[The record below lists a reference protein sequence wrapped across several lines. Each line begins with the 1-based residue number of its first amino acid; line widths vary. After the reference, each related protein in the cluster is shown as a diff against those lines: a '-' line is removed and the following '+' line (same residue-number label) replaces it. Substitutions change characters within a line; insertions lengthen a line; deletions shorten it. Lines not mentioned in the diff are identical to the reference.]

1 MCTTNP
7 VGLFDSI
14 RRRRLTQ
21 KGLSSGRKRRTRA
34 DGPVAITLDRST
46 VLRYSMY
53 GAFALLVAILVF
65 NFTNGSGE
73 GLHPVAGVISSLFLV
88 AMAILLFE
96 VFHPRTARRNGHV
109 FLIFCCLAVQL
120 VCIRFA
126 GVMVEANPLLGEAF
140 KLLLVPYALAPM
152 IIAVLLRSNL
162 GLFAVAGASL
172 LGAFLMPEDTVLPY
186 LVMSVLCGLT
196 AVLVTRQVR
205 KRGRLL
211 RAGFYAGGA
220 AVLLACSFNVI
231 ALPVSLLAD
240 GGMVEWQRFGVNVAS
255 AFGIGLVTGMIVSG
269 LLPMLESTFT
279 LTTDISWLELTD
291 LNHKLLR
298 RMQLE
303 APGTFHHSMVV
314 ASLAEAAAEE
324 IGANPMM
331 CRVCSYFH
339 DIGKLKKPEYFIE
352 NQGESNPHDALTPNM
367 SALVIIAHVK
377 DGVDMAIKNK
387 LNPRI
392 IDVIREHHGNSMVYF
407 FYRKAQEQRKAREE
421 KVEDGLE
428 NPEDLPDVDEKNFR
442 YPGPTPQ
449 TRESGVVSLA
459 DAVES
464 ASRSLRK
471 PTPGKIRALVDEIV
485 FNRLRDGQLDKCG
498 LTVSDLRK
506 TRDSFS
512 KTLRSMMHSRIDYPK
527 RDRDASEERD
537 DPPTGGGKARNVVPV
552 EEVEKH
558 RRKAAGEP

>member
-1 MCTTNP
+1 MNQTYP

-21 KGLSSGRKRRTRA
+21 KGLSSGKKRRTQA

-46 VLRYSMY
+46 ILRYSMY

-65 NFTNGSGE
+65 NFSNQSGE
-73 GLHPVAGVISSLFLV
+73 GLHPVAAVVSSLLVV
-88 AMAILLFE
+88 AMAVLLFE
-96 VFHPRTARRNGHV
+96 VCHPRTARRNGQV
-109 FLIFCCLAVQL
+109 LLIFCCLAVQL
-120 VCIRFA
+120 ICIHFA
-126 GVMVEANPLLGEAF
+126 GLMVDANPLLGESF

-152 IIAVLLRSNL
+152 IVAVLLRSNL
-162 GLFAVAGASL
+162 GLFAVAGTSL
-172 LGAFLMPEDTVLPY
+172 LGAFLMREGTVLPY
-186 LVMSVLCGLT
+186 LVISVLSGLT

-220 AVLLACSFNVI
+220 AVVLACSFNVI
-231 ALPVSLLAD
+231 PLPVSLLAE
-240 GGMVEWQRFGVNVAS
+240 GGMVDWQRFGINMAS
-255 AFGIGLVTGMIVSG
+255 AIGIGLVTGMIVSG

-352 NQGESNPHDALTPNM
+352 NQGETNPHDSLTPNM

-407 FYRKAQEQRKAREE
+407 FYRKAQEQRKAQEE
-421 KVEDGLE
+421 KVDDGLE
-428 NPEDLPDVDEKNFR
+428 NPEDLPDIDEKNFR

-449 TRESGVVSLA
+449 TRESGIVSLA

-464 ASRSLRK
+464 AARSLRK

-498 LTVSDLRK
+498 LTVRDLRK
-506 TRDSFS
+506 TRDRFA

-527 RDRDASEERD
+527 RDKDSGEERE
-537 DPPTGGGKARNVVPV
+537 DPPSSGGRVRNVVPV

-558 RRKAAGEP
+558 RRKAAGDP

>member
-1 MCTTNP
+1 M
-7 VGLFDSI
+7 GLFDSI

-21 KGLSSGRKRRTRA
+21 KGLSSGKKRRTQA

-53 GAFALLVAILVF
+53 GAFALLVAVLVF

-73 GLHPVAGVISSLFLV
+73 GLHPVAAVVSSLFLV
-88 AMAILLFE
+88 AMAVVLFE
-96 VFHPRTARRNGHV
+96 VCHPRTARRNGHV
-109 FLIFCCLAVQL
+109 FLVFCCLAAQL
-120 VCIRFA
+120 VCIRFVS
-126 GVMVEANPLLGEAF
+126 VMVDANPVLGESF

-162 GLFAVAGASL
+162 GLFAVAGTSL
-172 LGAFLMPEDTVLPY
+172 LGAFLMREETVLSY
-186 LVMSVLCGLT
+186 LVMSVLCGLI

-211 RAGFYAGGA
+211 RAGFYVGGGA
-220 AVLLACSFNVI
+220 VVLACSFNVI
-231 ALPVSLLAD
+231 PLPMPLLAD
-240 GGMVEWQRFGVNVAS
+240 GGMVEWQQFGINVAS
-255 AFGIGLVTGMIVSG
+255 AFGVGLVTGMIVSG

-314 ASLAEAAAEE
+314 ASLAEAAAES

-352 NQGESNPHDALTPNM
+352 NQGETNPHDSLTPNM

-407 FYRKAQEQRKAREE
+407 FYRRAQEQRKAQEE
-421 KVEDGLE
+421 KVEGGLE
-428 NPEDLPDVDEKNFR
+428 NPEDLPDIDEKNFR

-449 TRESGVVSLA
+449 TRESGIVSLA

-485 FNRLRDGQLDKCG
+485 FNRIRDGQLDNCG

-527 RDRDASEERD
+527 REKETGEEGE
-537 DPPTGGGKARNVVPV
+537 DPPTAGGKARNVVPV

>member
-1 MCTTNP
+1 M
-7 VGLFDSI
+7 GLFDSI

-21 KGLSSGRKRRTRA
+21 KGLSSGKKRRTQA

-46 VLRYSMY
+46 ILRYSMY

-65 NFTNGSGE
+65 NFSNQSGE
-73 GLHPVAGVISSLFLV
+73 GLHPVAAVVSSLLVV
-88 AMAILLFE
+88 AMAVLLFE
-96 VFHPRTARRNGHV
+96 VCHPRTARRNGQV
-109 FLIFCCLAVQL
+109 LLIFCCLAVQL
-120 VCIRFA
+120 ICIHFA
-126 GVMVEANPLLGEAF
+126 GLMVDANPLLGESF

-152 IIAVLLRSNL
+152 IVAVLLRSNL
-162 GLFAVAGASL
+162 GLFAVAGTSL
-172 LGAFLMPEDTVLPY
+172 LGAFLMREGTVLPY
-186 LVMSVLCGLT
+186 LVISVLSGLT

-220 AVLLACSFNVI
+220 AVVLACSFNVI
-231 ALPVSLLAD
+231 PLPVSLLAE
-240 GGMVEWQRFGVNVAS
+240 GGMVDWQRFGINMAS
-255 AFGIGLVTGMIVSG
+255 AIGIGLVTGMIVSG

-352 NQGESNPHDALTPNM
+352 NQGETNPHDSLTPNM

-407 FYRKAQEQRKAREE
+407 FYRKAQEQRKAQEE
-421 KVEDGLE
+421 KVDDGLE
-428 NPEDLPDVDEKNFR
+428 NPEDLPDIDEKNFR

-449 TRESGVVSLA
+449 TRESGIVSLA

-464 ASRSLRK
+464 AARSLRK

-498 LTVSDLRK
+498 LTVRDLRK
-506 TRDSFS
+506 TRDRFA

-527 RDRDASEERD
+527 RDKDSGEERE
-537 DPPTGGGKARNVVPV
+537 DPPSSGGRVRNVVPV

-558 RRKAAGEP
+558 RRKAAGDP

>member
-1 MCTTNP
+1 M
-7 VGLFDSI
+7 GLFDSI

-21 KGLSSGRKRRTRA
+21 KGLSSGKKRRTQA

-65 NFTNGSGE
+65 NFSNQSGE
-73 GLHPVAGVISSLFLV
+73 GLHPVAAVVSSLLVV
-88 AMAILLFE
+88 AMAVLLFE
-96 VFHPRTARRNGHV
+96 VCHPRTARRNGQV
-109 FLIFCCLAVQL
+109 LLIFCCLAVQL
-120 VCIRFA
+120 ICIHFA
-126 GVMVEANPLLGEAF
+126 GLMVDANPLLGESF

-152 IIAVLLRSNL
+152 IVAVLLRSNL
-162 GLFAVAGASL
+162 GLFAVAGTSL
-172 LGAFLMPEDTVLPY
+172 LGAFLMREGTVLPY
-186 LVMSVLCGLT
+186 LVISVLSGLT

-220 AVLLACSFNVI
+220 AVVLACSFNVI
-231 ALPVSLLAD
+231 PLPVSLLAE
-240 GGMVEWQRFGVNVAS
+240 GGMVDWQRFGINMAS
-255 AFGIGLVTGMIVSG
+255 AIGIGLVTGMIVSG

-352 NQGESNPHDALTPNM
+352 NQGETNPHDSLTPNM

-407 FYRKAQEQRKAREE
+407 FYRKAQEQRKAQEE
-421 KVEDGLE
+421 KVDDGLE
-428 NPEDLPDVDEKNFR
+428 NPEDLPDIDEKNFR

-449 TRESGVVSLA
+449 TRESGIVSLA

-464 ASRSLRK
+464 AARSLRK

-498 LTVSDLRK
+498 LTVRDLRK
-506 TRDSFS
+506 TRDRFA

-527 RDRDASEERD
+527 RDKDSGEERE
-537 DPPTGGGKARNVVPV
+537 DPPSSGGRVRNVVPV

-558 RRKAAGEP
+558 RRKAAGDP